1 MWRNQQA
8 YRQTAN
14 GKAKRRA
21 QSARHRL
28 RKNERRQQA
37 DVLPVLP
44 AVLNLP
50 SVSPATEIPGEGT
63 GVAAAAPVET
73 SGVETATWCCC
84 EIRPEHAENRELFP
98 PAESRVGHQYDPDA
112 KKSCCLRPGCYVRFT
127 ATLRSPLQ
135 CFCSSDCRMA
145 LRRVRLREA
154 RWFRQQPPMIRELC
168 PPAEAPD

>member
-44 AVLNLP
+44 TVFRWRCDLRI
-50 SVSPATEIPGEGT
+50 VTKSPEQNWRISTHSACRESECSRFRLSKRSSSLDEQADKRSATPH
-63 GVAAAAPVET
+63 
-73 SGVETATWCCC
+73 S
-84 EIRPEHAENRELFP
+84 
-98 PAESRVGHQYDPDA
+98 
-112 KKSCCLRPGCYVRFT
+112 
-127 ATLRSPLQ
+127 
-135 CFCSSDCRMA
+135 
-145 LRRVRLREA
+145 
-154 RWFRQQPPMIRELC
+154 QPPSTRLPNWEIS
-168 PPAEAPD
+168 

>member
-28 RKNERRQQA
+28 RKNERRQQT

-44 AVLNLP
+44 AVLTLP
-50 SVSPATEIPGEGT
+50 SVSPATEVRGEGT

-73 SGVETATWCCC
+73 SGVETSTCCCC
-84 EIRPEHAENRELFP
+84 EIRREHGENRELFP

-112 KKSCCLRPGCYVRFT
+112 KNPAAGDRA
-127 ATLRSPLQ
+127 ATCGSTQ
-135 CFCSSDCRMA
+135 
-145 LRRVRLREA
+145 RRVHHCSVSAA
-154 RWFRQQPPMIRELC
+154 RTAAWHYVACGSARQAGFASNRR
-168 PPAEAPD
+168 